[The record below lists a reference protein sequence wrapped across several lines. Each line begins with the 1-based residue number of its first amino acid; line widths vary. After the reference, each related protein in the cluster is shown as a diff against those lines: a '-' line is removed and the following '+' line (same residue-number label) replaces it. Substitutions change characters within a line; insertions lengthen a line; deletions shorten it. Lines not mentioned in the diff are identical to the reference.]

1 MGAFGD
7 PQSVVAVVMWQMAS
21 GPGKCQLCAVPDSYA
36 NPFRVSALSMGDPGV
51 LSGVPG
57 ALCRVESVELPLL
70 RDAGPPLVAG
80 ADPYALGA
88 YSRGAFHP
96 KARPNLQSLRQQG
109 IRRSMTGL
117 SFRYP
122 GLLEV
127 GNEIPP
133 LHSLGT

>member
-80 ADPYALGA
+80 PVPNALDTK
-88 YSRGAFHP
+88 YTKDAFHAI
-96 KARPNLQSLRQQG
+96 ARAN
-109 IRRSMTGL
+109 
-117 SFRYP
+117 
-122 GLLEV
+122 
-127 GNEIPP
+127 
-133 LHSLGT
+133 LHSPRREAVRGCVTRSNLSKLKFLDWPICG